1 MIFKLAKLTSVFLFA
16 SIVNKIEKKKIL
28 KTPLNG
34 SLWYEPELRLL
45 PHIIPADKPF
55 FDIGANQGLYGL
67 MALDLVGKKNLFNF
81 EPMPIPFL
89 TLKYRF
95 RRSNNHRTA
104 LSDKPGVKTI
114 HIPLIG
120 KKKTTTRATLE
131 RGIIEQDQ
139 TGTKT
144 LQVKTTSLDIF
155 TEKYEPDN
163 IGFLKIDVEGHELKT
178 ISGGLKTIKTHKPI
192 IQAEIEQRHHDQPI
206 ESIFEF
212 IEHLGYCG
220 YFFNV
225 SKMTLFP
232 ISKFSVK
239 KDQNIRKQKSAV
251 YINNFIFIP
260 KSQVAKVMDKAGRWL
275 EKERK
280 QLDQKLNLQNWKTHA
295 IDLER

>member
-1 MIFKLAKLTSVFLFA
+1 M
-16 SIVNKIEKKKIL
+16 EKKKIL
-28 KTPLNG
+28 KAPLNG

-55 FDIGANQGLYGL
+55 FDVGANQGLYGL

-95 RRSNNHRTA
+95 RRSNNHQTA

-114 HIPLIG
+114 HIPLVG

-131 RGIIEQDQ
+131 KGIIEQGQ
-139 TGTKT
+139 TGTKIVR
-144 LQVKTTSLDIF
+144 VKTATLDLF
-155 TEKYEPDN
+155 AEKSEPDN

-192 IQAEIEQRHHDQPI
+192 IQAEIEQRHHDRPI

-212 IEHLGYCG
+212 IEHLGYRG

-225 SKMTLFP
+225 SKMTLLP
-232 ISKFSVK
+232 ISGFSVK
-239 KDQNIRKQKSAV
+239 KDQDIRKQKSAA

-260 KSQVAKVMDKAGRWL
+260 KSQVSKVLDRAGRWL

-280 QLDQKLNLQNWKTHA
+280 NLIKN
-295 IDLER
+295 